1 MELVV
6 DANVIFAAL
15 IKNSTTRKLLLLR
28 TPSLLTLYT
37 TPFILE
43 EVFKYLGYLAGKTGT
58 EKSELLEMLMELFLS
73 AEINIIPEN
82 QLRPYMKEALKVS
95 PDKNDAQ
102 YFAIAMSRNC
112 PIWSNDKR
120 LKRQSKIKVINT
132 ADLLLILGGL

>member
-28 TPSLLTLYT
+28 TPSPFTLYT

-43 EVFKYLGYLAGKTGT
+43 EVFKYLSYLAEKTET
-58 EKSELLEMLMELFLS
+58 EESELLEMLMELFIS
-73 AEINIIPEN
+73 ADINIIPEN

-102 YFAIAMSRNC
+102 YFAIAMSMNC

-120 LKRQSKIKVINT
+120 LKGQSRIKVINT
-132 ADLLLILGGL
+132 AELLLILG